1 MGINGTPEQ
10 PLDLSYWI
18 LWHDWT
24 KGAWGVLPDTLKG
37 DELVVLLFIVHK
49 PNTHIACKLCVWKW

>member
-10 PLDLSYWI
+10 PLSATGF
-18 LWHDWT
+18 LWHDRT
-24 KGAWGVLPDTLKG
+24 KGVWGVPDRLRG
-37 DELVVLLFIVHK
+37 DELVVFLVIIHK